1 MSEESNPR
9 VLAESM
15 RSRRAKVDPD
25 PYILL
30 LGQACARAAGA
41 TVEAVARQVLRS
53 VESQDLPVSPDEP
66 DPGKLL
72 AGFRQFL
79 SSQDES
85 TREYLLRSDGGLA
98 IPVFYQDLA
107 SLIKTGYFRQIL
119 TTGIDRMLETSL
131 TRKGWEEGSQYH
143 VIRLSPSQP
152 ASKPDPDAEAPV
164 TIVKLHGDLANPEL
178 IGSPDMIDVALR
190 YNRSFVKSG
199 LAGDIVCVGYEF
211 ECEPLMDWLRRSQG
225 SELWFA
231 HEKPPSLEPLRP
243 FETLRKVRTMVGPD
257 AEPGLFFAHL
267 FDALLDNPRSTGL
280 PLDVLRSRALAGQS
294 KRGSEVL
301 QRLERTAA
309 DAPDNTGIAAQIVKQ
324 RVDVGALNSAL
335 YQPQGALEASVDIDK
350 YLGNRGGASDALGIL
365 SGLRQNVRKSGVDP
379 DTAKLFDDLID
390 NVTRQIHSGK
400 NPKIVHRLFDTLNAL
415 GDASEELSPDTK
427 NMLRSLSGL
436 RGIL

>member
-143 VIRLSPSQP
+143 VIRLSPS
-152 ASKPDPDAEAPV
+152 
-164 TIVKLHGDLANPEL
+164 
-178 IGSPDMIDVALR
+178 
-190 YNRSFVKSG
+190 
-199 LAGDIVCVGYEF
+199 
-211 ECEPLMDWLRRSQG
+211 
-225 SELWFA
+225 
-231 HEKPPSLEPLRP
+231 
-243 FETLRKVRTMVGPD
+243 
-257 AEPGLFFAHL
+257 
-267 FDALLDNPRSTGL
+267 
-280 PLDVLRSRALAGQS
+280 
-294 KRGSEVL
+294 
-301 QRLERTAA
+301 
-309 DAPDNTGIAAQIVKQ
+309 
-324 RVDVGALNSAL
+324 
-335 YQPQGALEASVDIDK
+335 
-350 YLGNRGGASDALGIL
+350 
-365 SGLRQNVRKSGVDP
+365 LRQERPG
-379 DTAKLFDDLID
+379 
-390 NVTRQIHSGK
+390 R
-400 NPKIVHRLFDTLNAL
+400 
-415 GDASEELSPDTK
+415 
-427 NMLRSLSGL
+427 
-436 RGIL
+436 